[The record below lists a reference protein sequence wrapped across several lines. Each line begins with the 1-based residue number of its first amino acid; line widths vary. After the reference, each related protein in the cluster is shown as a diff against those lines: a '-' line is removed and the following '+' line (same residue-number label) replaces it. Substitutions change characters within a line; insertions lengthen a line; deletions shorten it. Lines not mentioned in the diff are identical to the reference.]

1 MNKQP
6 LKIMKIEIVNR
17 NFEDPNY
24 PNMVTS
30 ENRGLVHKGEFKNI
44 ELNEEITES
53 DFERALD
60 VLYTFMVNK
69 EINNIDV
76 NLKFRDFSLR
86 PNREM
91 TIDEISDELNANV
104 TVVAHKP
111 SKPVMPDEPRTIQ
124 DTEIENTSLET
135 DE

>member
-1 MNKQP
+1 MEEKRI

-17 NFEDPNY
+17 YFDDLQNPDI
-24 PNMVTS
+24 VTS
-30 ENRGLVHKGEFKNI
+30 EGRGLVHKGEFKNI
-44 ELNEEITES
+44 ELDEEITES

-86 PNREM
+86 PNRQM
-91 TIDEISDELNANV
+91 TLDEISDELNANV
-104 TVVAHKP
+104 TLVAHKDHH
-111 SKPVMPDEPRTIQ
+111 KDVKDKLAEEPNENL
-124 DTEIENTSLET
+124 TEE
-135 DE
+135 